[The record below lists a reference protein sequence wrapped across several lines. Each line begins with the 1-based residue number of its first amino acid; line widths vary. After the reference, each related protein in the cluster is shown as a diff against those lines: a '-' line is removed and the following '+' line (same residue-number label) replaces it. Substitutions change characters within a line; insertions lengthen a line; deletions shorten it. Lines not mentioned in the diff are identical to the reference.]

1 LVSIYVTAKQA
12 QTQGKKKKFPE
23 NLKIMF
29 LCYGKLAQVL
39 L

>member
-12 QTQGKKKKFPE
+12 QTQGKKKKFSE
-23 NLKIMF
+23 NSKIM
-29 LCYGKLAQVL
+29 LLRYGKMVQFL